1 MDRMGGGFV
10 GPATSHPSKKVFS
23 PKKCIPL
30 ESELMRVEPYLTRAH
45 YTVLRQGSMLHAAHI
60 PGWLV
65 SGS

>member
-10 GPATSHPSKKVFS
+10 GPATSHPSKKCV
-23 PKKCIPL
+23 PL
-30 ESELMRVEPYLTRAH
+30 ESELLRVEPYLTRAH